1 MFLEK
6 LRDLKKLSNTKNVSF
21 YKLTIMTIY
30 NIPAIIMRSYYNKK
44 IS

>member
-6 LRDLKKLSNTKNVSF
+6 LRDLKKFSNTKNVSF
-21 YKLTIMTIY
+21 YKLTIVSIS
-30 NIPAIIMRSYYNKK
+30 AIIMRSYYNKK